1 MPEPDLTTQKP
12 KRPDLTTEEKIA
24 KAEAR
29 IKKLRKENKE
39 NARKIDTR
47 KKVIAGA
54 ALFKAFELDPD
65 LKKIV
70 LPSMQGAINAK
81 DFEFSFG
88 GSYEL
93 NLD

>member
-24 KAEAR
+24 RAEAR

-65 LKKIV
+65 LKTMV
-70 LPSMQGAINAK
+70 LPALQAAINGQ
-81 DFEFSFG
+81 DFVFAFG
-88 GSYEL
+88 GGCNE
-93 NLD
+93 